1 MTRVRPAAAPGDPF
15 AGVERVLV
23 DGTNLLHR
31 LSRGPERQPP
41 AALIGRLRA
50 AIPATAQIELVF
62 DGPPD
67 RGTKGARIA
76 SGLTVRYAGRFSA
89 DTVLI
94 TLVEETAI
102 AASGSP
108 TGPGADRVLVIS
120 DDRDLRHE
128 LQRRGARTAGSAWLI
143 GRLERTRLAAP
154 TSGNARPPGGGIGAG
169 RTARPG
175 GDPNRSGHSG
185 QPDGDDDGREPWRPG
200 RGATAKTGNGRR
212 APRATRRMPS

>member
-1 MTRVRPAAAPGDPF
+1 MLPAAPGGHDAYASPVTRVRPAAAPSDPF

-31 LSRGPERQPP
+31 LSRGPDRQPP

-50 AIPATAQIELVF
+50 VIPPAAKIELVF

-108 TGPGADRVLVIS
+108 TGPGADRVLVIT

-128 LQRRGARTAGSAWLI
+128 LQRRGARTAGSAWLV
-143 GRLERTRLAAP
+143 GRLERTRLASP
-154 TSGNARPPGGGIGAG
+154 TTGNPRPLNPG
-169 RTARPG
+169 RPG
-175 GDPNRSGHSG
+175 AEDET
-185 QPDGDDDGREPWRPG
+185 REPWRPG
-200 RGATAKTGNGRR
+200 RGATTKTGNGRR
-212 APRATRRMPS
+212 APRAARRMPS